1 VLIWRARGMM
11 REAAGAPPDRAQSIY
26 RSVLLMVPTSSA
38 AGREASS
45 RLQALRRT
53 RPVDE
58 DE

>member
-1 VLIWRARGMM
+1 MM

-38 AGREASS
+38 VGREAST

-53 RPVDE
+53 RTVDE